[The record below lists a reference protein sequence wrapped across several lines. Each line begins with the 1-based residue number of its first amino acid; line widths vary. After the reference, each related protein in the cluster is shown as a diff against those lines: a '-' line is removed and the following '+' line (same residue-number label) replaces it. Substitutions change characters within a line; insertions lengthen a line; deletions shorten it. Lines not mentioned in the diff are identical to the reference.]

1 VIVLQSVVLLALALV
16 VQAGIGR
23 LWPGAHRYIDL
34 FLVPVVFYGTAVKPR
49 ASMLSGCAGGLLKDT
64 WFHVGTFGLGGF
76 KLTLLGWLLAI
87 VAGRL
92 DLTRNAGRFLSG
104 VAIAVSDEVL
114 DLFLRWL
121 LDQQPQMLPLPTLVA
136 KALITGLLASVVGSM
151 LDRVAE
157 MRRVKRFV

>member
-1 VIVLQSVVLLALALV
+1 MIFLQSVVLLALALV

-34 FLVPVVFYGTAVKPR
+34 FLIPVVFYGTAVKPR

-76 KLTLLGWLLAI
+76 KLTLLGWLLAT

-92 DLTRNAGRFLSG
+92 DLTRNAGRFVSGAAVALS
-104 VAIAVSDEVL
+104 DDVL
-114 DLFLRWL
+114 DMILRLL
-121 LDQQPQMLPLPTLVA
+121 LDQQPQMLPLSALA
-136 KALITGLLASVVGSM
+136 GKALITGLLASVVGGM
-151 LDRVAE
+151 LDRVARI
-157 MRRVKRFV
+157 RRVKRFV